1 MKRCFHKQTLLITLT
16 AFSAA
21 LAAAQERASAPA
33 EQGAFA
39 QCVVN
44 LQRQARAEGISEPI
58 VDEVLGQVSY
68 VERVI
73 ELDRRQPEFT
83 QTFADYFSKRVTPT
97 RVEKGRRL
105 LAEHAALLARVQRKT
120 GVPPHY
126 LVSFWGLETN
136 FGSYFGN
143 MPAPDSLATLACDQ
157 RRSKFFTA
165 ELMAALQILDAG
177 DIDSD
182 RMVGSWAGAL
192 GHVQFMP
199 STFLR
204 YAVDGDGDGRR
215 DLWGSVP
222 DAMASAGNF
231 LQQLG
236 WEPGLRWGR
245 EVRLPKNFDFSLAGR
260 KKQRPLYEWAG
271 MGITNAL
278 GQPLPPLDLPAALIV
293 PAGYDGPAF
302 LTYRNFRVIMGWNRS
317 EYYALAVGHLADR
330 IAGAGTLAQRLPTD
344 GVRLSRAQVKQL
356 QTDLQRLG
364 YDVGKP
370 DGILG
375 PATRGALSQFQQGS
389 GLIADGHLDQE
400 LMDAVTAAAAQPASS
415 AER

>member
-1 MKRCFHKQTLLITLT
+1 MKRSVNKQALLITLT
-16 AFSAA
+16 TFYAA
-21 LAAAQERASAPA
+21 LAGAQESTSPPA

-44 LQRQARAEGISEPI
+44 LQRQARAEGISDQT
-58 VDEVLGQVSY
+58 VDEVLGKVTY
-68 VERVI
+68 VDRVI

-105 LAEHAALLARVQRKT
+105 LAEHAALLARVQSKT

-260 KKQRPLYEWAG
+260 KKQRPLYEWVDLG
-271 MGITNAL
+271 VTNAL

-375 PATRGALSQFQQGS
+375 PATRGALSQFQQRS

-400 LMDAVTAAAAQPASS
+400 LMDAVNAAAAQPAEN